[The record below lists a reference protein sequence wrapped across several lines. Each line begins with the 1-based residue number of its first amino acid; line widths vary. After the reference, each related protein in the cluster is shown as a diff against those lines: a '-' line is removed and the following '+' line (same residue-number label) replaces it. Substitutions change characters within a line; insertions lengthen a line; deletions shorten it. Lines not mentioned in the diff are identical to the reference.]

1 MQDIMQPSSSI
12 VGTIIVFVNQRLPAP
27 PGLEKSYAGGD
38 ASEVGLLIVLIT
50 VGIAVL
56 EMNDRIGLVVL
67 KGVGDAV
74 RGASDMGLPTPVT
87 DGNVAGKLGI
97 AGGGVQ
103 LIGNRHGLVG
113 AEGDRVGT
121 PAAVVVPTGAAVG
134 GATLVPFT
142 GTGIA
147 FVPDGDREKKL
158 SKGPNRKTATPPPP
172 NTNNNNNKPSAI
184 HRLFD
189 SNEYNPLF
197 VAAGG
202 GCCCCCCCC

>member
-1 MQDIMQPSSSI
+1 
-12 VGTIIVFVNQRLPAP
+12 
-27 PGLEKSYAGGD
+27 
-38 ASEVGLLIVLIT
+38 VGLLIVLIT

-56 EMNDRIGLVVL
+56 EMNDGIGLVVL

-121 PAAVVVPTGAAVG
+121 PVAVVVPTGATVG
-134 GATLVPFT
+134 VTLVPFT

-147 FVPDGDREKKL
+147 FVPDDARGNHS
-158 SKGPNRKTATPPPP
+158 SKGAN
-172 NTNNNNNKPSAI
+172 
-184 HRLFD
+184 L
-189 SNEYNPLF
+189 
-197 VAAGG
+197 
-202 GCCCCCCCC
+202 